1 MTKTTAPKAPR
12 LTKAQKLAQAQ
23 NLDAAQRELDVRNA
37 EGEDVSA
44 LSVNPET
51 LVIETAA
58 PKAPRLTKAQRL
70 AAIELETQAIE
81 AAQAAEK
88 GEEYVPPV
96 IVNPVTLEVSTIAV
110 ATPEDEAQGTTLD
123 AAMTAVVKTKTMKVV
138 KTVKTGVGAQI
149 LALIAQGELTNK
161 EIVAK
166 VLADNPMR
174 KTSYACVA
182 WYQSQVRAGKIDL
195 PTVTEETEETDE
207 TSEE

>member
-1 MTKTTAPKAPR
+1 MTKTAK
-12 LTKAQKLAQAQ
+12 LTKAQLITLGMDIVAQGS
-23 NLDAAQRELDVRNA
+23 LDSTILDVA
-37 EGEDVSA
+37 PAATIAPV
-44 LSVNPET
+44 
-51 LVIETAA
+51 A

-70 AAIELETQAIE
+70 ATIELETQAIE

-96 IVNPVTLEVSTIAV
+96 IVNPVTLEVLSTLQDTSLFA
-110 ATPEDEAQGTTLD
+110 AKLDELEGTTLD

-195 PTVTEETEETDE
+195 PVVTEEETEETDE